1 MVFES
6 MEKISYLLQSPS
18 NAQKSRFSIRAIPVI
33 RNAKICKTA
42 YKLGTIPHFYAG
54 YEIDAPQL
62 APDMGARMLEV
73 VSKRDPKLVKFV
85 APAVKPA
92 AKPPAEPP
100 SDYELMLEALLNP
113 GNRVNG

>member
-1 MVFES
+1 
-6 MEKISYLLQSPS
+6 LDTDALDDQP
-18 NAQKSRFSIRAIPVI
+18 AD
-33 RNAKICKTA
+33 
-42 YKLGTIPHFYAG
+42 
-54 YEIDAPQL
+54 IDAPQL
-62 APDMGARMLEV
+62 EPDMGARMLEV

-100 SDYELMLEALLNP
+100 SEYELMLEALLNP